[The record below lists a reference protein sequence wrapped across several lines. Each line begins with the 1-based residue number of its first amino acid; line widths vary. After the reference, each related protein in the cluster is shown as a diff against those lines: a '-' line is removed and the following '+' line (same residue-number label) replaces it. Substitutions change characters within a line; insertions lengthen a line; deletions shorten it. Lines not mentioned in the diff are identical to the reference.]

1 MPLHPASEF
10 ERRRLV
16 VPSTM
21 TSTPQNPAGEPDDV
35 EDQDAEPTM
44 NTTADERPDALETE
58 QDGGSTEDVI

>member
-1 MPLHPASEF
+1 M
-10 ERRRLV
+10 